1 LSGYFAAD
9 SMAVRVMSNRA
20 VGLTYGQRALVIGA
34 VHPRLYV
41 GTVQHTEHR
50 ETPYNRLMLT
60 ARLFEA
66 VFLGSKTEADRA
78 LEFTR
83 RKHERVV
90 GAMSQDAGPHYP
102 AGTPYSASDPHL
114 MYMTM
119 AFTFDSVHY
128 MQNLLVR
135 RLSAAESEGLWQ
147 DFVRWAELFGMPRS
161 AAPAT
166 YPQFRAGF
174 DAYLDSDR
182 PFLTDEARIVGS
194 YLAGAK
200 RGDYDMTPA
209 LRPLFRV
216 LDVLVKGSLPQK
228 IRALYGFRWTPAH
241 QLAFRGAVQGARTLY
256 RPPPRFAPRPLKP
269 ILRGSNREA
278 FKIIAETERRQLKRG
293 RFSMPEVAAAESAAS
308 GGPAADGEPAADASA
323 QVSG

>member
-1 LSGYFAAD
+1 
-9 SMAVRVMSNRA
+9 MAVRVMSNRA
-20 VGLTYGQRALVIGA
+20 VGLSYGQRALVIGA

-66 VFLGSKTEADRA
+66 VFLGTKDEADRA

-83 RKHERVV
+83 RKHGTVV
-90 GAMSQDAGPHYP
+90 GAMPEAAGPHYP

-119 AFTFDSVHY
+119 AFTFDSVHH

-135 RLSAAESEGLWQ
+135 RLSADESEGLWQ

-161 AAPAT
+161 AAPAG
-166 YPQFRAGF
+166 YPEFRASF
-174 DAYLDSDR
+174 DAYLASDK
-182 PFLTDEARIVGS
+182 PHLTDEARVVGS
-194 YLAGAK
+194 YLAGVK
-200 RGDYDMTPA
+200 RGDYDMAPP

-216 LDVLVKGSLPQK
+216 IDVLVKGSLPPSV
-228 IRALYGFRWTPAH
+228 RELYGFRWTPAH
-241 QLAFRGAVQGARTLY
+241 EAAFRATVQGARALY
-256 RPPPRFAPRPLKP
+256 VQPPRFVPRPLAP
-269 ILRGSNREA
+269 ILRGPNHQA
-278 FKIIAETERRQLKRG
+278 FKIIAKRERHQLKRG
-293 RFSMPEVAAAESAAS
+293 RFSMPEVSAPP
-308 GGPAADGEPAADASA
+308 GR
-323 QVSG
+323 

>member
-1 LSGYFAAD
+1 VVERLARSSEARRVAVPGYFESD
-9 SMAVRVMSNRA
+9 SMAVQVMSNRA
-20 VGLTYGQRALVIGA
+20 VGLSYGQRALVIGA

-66 VFLGSKTEADRA
+66 VFLGTKDDADRA

-83 RKHERVV
+83 RKHVKVV
-90 GAMSQDAGPHYP
+90 GTMPEAAGPHYP
-102 AGTPYSASDPHL
+102 AGTPYSAEDPHL

-119 AFTFDSVHY
+119 AFTFDSVHH

-147 DFVRWAELFGMPRS
+147 DFVRWGELFGMPRS
-161 AAPAT
+161 AAPGS
-166 YPQFRAGF
+166 YPEFRASF
-174 DAYLDSDR
+174 DAYLASDK
-182 PFLTDEARIVGS
+182 PYLTKEARVVGS

-200 RGDYDMTPA
+200 RGDYDMAPP

-216 LDVLVKGSLPQK
+216 IDVLVKGSLPANV
-228 IRALYGFRWTPAH
+228 RRLYGFRWTPAH
-241 QLAFRGAVQGARTLY
+241 QAAFGAAVRGARTLY
-256 RPPPRFAPRPLKP
+256 LEPPRFAPRPLDP
-269 ILRGSNREA
+269 ILRGPNHRAFRIVARRE
-278 FKIIAETERRQLKRG
+278 RHQLARG
-293 RFSMPEVAAAESAAS
+293 RFSMPEVVAP
-308 GGPAADGEPAADASA
+308 GP
-323 QVSG
+323 Q

>member
-1 LSGYFAAD
+1 MAGYFAAD

-20 VGLTYGQRALVIGA
+20 VGLSYGQRALVIGA

-41 GTVQHTEHR
+41 GTVQHTKHR

-66 VFLGSKTEADRA
+66 VFLGTKDEADRA

-83 RKHERVV
+83 RKHVSVTGE
-90 GAMSQDAGPHYP
+90 MPENAGRHYP

-119 AFTFDSVHY
+119 AFTFDSVHH

-135 RLSAAESEGLWQ
+135 RLSPDESEGLWQ

-161 AAPAT
+161 AAPAS
-166 YPQFRAGF
+166 YPEFRASF
-174 DAYLDSDR
+174 DAYLASDK
-182 PFLTDEARIVGS
+182 PYLTDEARVVGS

-200 RGDYDMTPA
+200 RGDYDMPPP

-216 LDVLVKGSLPQK
+216 IDVLVKGSLPPSV
-228 IRALYGFRWTPAH
+228 RDLYGFRWTPA
-241 QLAFRGAVQGARTLY
+241 QEATFRAVVKGTRALY
-256 RPPPRFAPRPLKP
+256 VQPPRFVPRPLAP
-269 ILRGSNREA
+269 ILRGPNHQA
-278 FKIIAETERRQLKRG
+278 FKIIAKRERHQLKRG
-293 RFSMPEVAAAESAAS
+293 RFSMPEVS
-308 GGPAADGEPAADASA
+308 GPRA
-323 QVSG
+323 